1 MSSINND
8 EKRKAKVSPE
18 LLADVGRYIERTL
31 VIEPTMFFLET
42 APAFK
47 LSRRD
52 EFFVSEYMP
61 DSVDEI
67 ADEMPDSVSEETE
80 DAVDG
85 IVPASSDRHEEVDTP
100 SRKYSLSGGTLSVV
114 DYQKMAEALIQ
125 TDFASDAAPASLA
138 DRIRNLDASF
148 MDTILSLIDEKGMK
162 DSEVYKKANIDRR
175 LFSKMRSDR
184 AYVPS
189 FRTAIA
195 LALALEL
202 DLDQTGSLL
211 RKAGYSLSRSKE
223 FDVIIEYF
231 ISNGKYNIFEIN
243 EVLYHYDQ
251 SLLGA

>member
-18 LLADVGRYIERTL
+18 LLADVGLYIERTL
-31 VIEPTMFFLET
+31 EKEPAKFFLET

-61 DSVDEI
+61 DSFDEVT
-67 ADEMPDSVSEETE
+67 DEM
-80 DAVDG
+80 
-85 IVPASSDRHEEVDTP
+85 PASSDQHKEVDTP
-100 SRKYSLSGGTLSVV
+100 SAKYSLSVENLSVV

-125 TDFASDAAPASLA
+125 TDFVSDAAPASLA

-195 LALALEL
+195 LAIALEL
-202 DLDQTGSLL
+202 DLDQTDSLL
-211 RKAGYSLSRSKE
+211 RKAGYSLSHSKT